1 MQAELQDKRQWVSKE
16 RFVEGLSLVNLLPG
30 ATATQLSIFLG
41 YARGGWWGGV
51 LAGLCYV
58 LPAFGSM
65 LALTM
70 TYAQLGAT
78 PLMRG
83 GLAGMAPVALGLFV
97 VAVSRLGRAALTTLP
112 AWLIALAAAAAAAWS
127 PLGIAAIL
135 ALAVGV
141 GMVLC
146 PVRRVGVWGLLVL
159 LVLLAGM
166 AMARGFPAGH
176 GDPLVQA
183 SAAAHSTGLVALGT
197 FFVKVGALTFGGG
210 LTTIPWIQAQ
220 VVDHYHWVTPRE
232 FIDGFA
238 LSQFTPGPILMVAAY
253 IGYQVAGLG
262 GAVVAAIA
270 MFLPS
275 FLVMLSMLAMF
286 ERVRRLVWTRAAMQ
300 GVGPAVVGVLGVS
313 LVRMAPHAVPNAVA
327 ITLLVGTLIAVLG
340 WRISAS
346 TLMLTGAVGGVV
358 WRCLLAVP

>member
-1 MQAELQDKRQWVSKE
+1 
-16 RFVEGLSLVNLLPG
+16 
-30 ATATQLSIFLG
+30 
-41 YARGGWWGGV
+41 
-51 LAGLCYV
+51 
-58 LPAFGSM
+58 
-65 LALTM
+65 
-70 TYAQLGAT
+70 
-78 PLMRG
+78 
-83 GLAGMAPVALGLFV
+83 
-97 VAVSRLGRAALTTLP
+97 
-112 AWLIALAAAAAAAWS
+112 
-127 PLGIAAIL
+127 
-135 ALAVGV
+135 
-141 GMVLC
+141 
-146 PVRRVGVWGLLVL
+146 
-159 LVLLAGM
+159 
-166 AMARGFPAGH
+166 
-176 GDPLVQA
+176 
-183 SAAAHSTGLVALGT
+183 VALGT

-238 LSQFTPGPILMVAAY
+238 LSQCTPGPILMVAAY

-270 MFLPS
+270 MFVPS

-346 TLMLTGAVGGVV
+346 TLMLAGAVVGVG
-358 WRCLLAVP
+358 WSCLLAVQ